1 MNALW
6 SKFLRPST
14 RAWIEEAR
22 RTPGYTLRDVI
33 HGYVYARWPYL
44 YISLAKGEHPLAR
57 YLRPLAPLARLVVFP
72 KEMEEAGITGTD
84 TYHGKVVPPHAAR
97 QLVTVQQE
105 VRLTDLEHVIPYP
118 LARDIVLQQPG
129 HIVVL
134 QCPCRSHKPDPCLP
148 LDVCLI
154 VGEPFAS
161 FVAEHHPRRSRWITP
176 DEAVEILRA

>member
-1 MNALW
+1 MHTLW

-14 RAWIEEAR
+14 RVWIEEAR

-44 YISLAKGEHPLAR
+44 YISLAKGEHPLTRHPLSR
-57 YLRPLAPLARLVVFP
+57 YLQALAPLARLVVFP
-72 KEMEEAGITGTD
+72 REMEESGISGAD

-118 LARDIVLQQPG
+118 LARDIVLQQPD

-134 QCPCRSHKPDPCLP
+134 QCPCRSSKPDPCLQWT
-148 LDVCLI
+148 
-154 VGEPFAS
+154 FA
-161 FVAEHHPRRSRWITP
+161 
-176 DEAVEILRA
+176 